1 MGKSKTSSYIVEY
14 RLAFNDENPMSVL
27 QKLDRIA
34 IAIYNDVLNEGL
46 KRMHRLNLDKTYQG
60 TLVLYKRLLAKEKR
74 DRKLSKVD
82 KAIKTQFADYLSNT
96 RKAYGFTEYGLHS
109 YVTKPKHWFHDVLGI
124 NECQKLATR
133 AYSALWKLHT
143 GEAEK
148 VRFKRKNELI
158 SIENKSNISGI
169 RFDRKKMAVIYGN
182 HKFPVI
188 VKKNDEYA
196 QLALLDRV
204 KYAKLQPRMI
214 KGCLRWYVQLVFE
227 GIPPQKNRR
236 CGDSTVQGIDIGVS
250 TIAVSNKNRV
260 IMKELAPECQADAR
274 KLRIIERKMDRSKR
288 STNPQNYNKNGTIR
302 KGRLKWNFSKAYR
315 KLKARRADIYRR
327 MAAKRK
333 ASHEQLANEII
344 ASGTDIRVEKMQF
357 NGIQRRAKKTTK
369 NKNGRYKSKK
379 RFGKTIG
386 ERAPAM
392 LLSVIERKLKYYG
405 LELKKVDTARVRASQ
420 YNPLDESFHRKDL
433 KDRMIELAPD
443 IIVQRDM
450 LSAYIL
456 EHTNSD
462 FRSINRTSC
471 REDFDR
477 FLDLQNTEIKRLKE
491 NDQLSWY
498 LC

>member
-1 MGKSKTSSYIVEY
+1 MGKSRTSSYIVEY
-14 RLAFNDENPMSVL
+14 RLVFNDENPMSVL
-27 QKLDRIA
+27 QKLDRMA
-34 IAIYNDVLNEGL
+34 AAIYNDVLNEGL
-46 KRMHRLNLDKTYQG
+46 KRMHRLDLDRTYQE

-74 DRKLSKVD
+74 DRKLSKAD
-82 KAIKTQFADYLSNT
+82 TTIKTQFSDYL
-96 RKAYGFTEYGLHS
+96 RDARQVYGFTEYSLHA
-109 YVTKPKHWFHDVLGI
+109 YVAKPKHYFHDVLGI

-133 AYSALWKLHT
+133 AYNALWKLHT
-143 GEAEK
+143 GEAEN
-148 VRFKRKNELI
+148 VHFKRKHDLI
-158 SIENKSNISGI
+158 SIENKSNTAGI
-169 RFDRKKMAVIYGN
+169 RFDRKKMAVIYRN
-182 HKFPVI
+182 YEFPVI

-204 KYAKLQPRMI
+204 KYVKLKPRMI
-214 KGCLRWYVQLVFE
+214 RGRLRWFVQLVFE

-236 CGDSTVQGIDIGVS
+236 CGDSTAQGIDIGIS
-250 TIAVSNKNRV
+250 TIAISNKNDV

-288 STNPQNYNKNGTIR
+288 STNPQNYNRNGTVR
-302 KGRLKWNFSKAYR
+302 KGHLKWKFSRSYR
-315 KLKARRADIYRR
+315 KLKAKRADIYRR

-333 ASHEQLANEII
+333 TSHEQLANEII

-357 NGIQRRAKKTTK
+357 NGLQHRAKKTTK
-369 NKNGRYKSKK
+369 NRNGRYNSKK

-392 LLSVIERKLKYYG
+392 LLSIIDRKLKYYG
-405 LELKKVDTARVRASQ
+405 LELKKVDTIKVKASQ

-433 KDRMIELAPD
+433 KDRMIELAPG

-462 FRSINRTSC
+462 LESINRTLC
-471 REDFDR
+471 RGDFDR
-477 FLDLQNTEIKRLKE
+477 FLDLQNKEIQRLKA

-498 LC
+498 LR

>member
-1 MGKSKTSSYIVEY
+1 MGRSRTSSYIVEY
-14 RLAFNDENPMSVL
+14 RLAFNDDNPMTVL

-34 IAIYNDVLNEGL
+34 VAIYNDVLNEGL
-46 KRMHRLNLDKTYQG
+46 KRMHRLDLDRTYQE
-60 TLVLYKRLLAKEKR
+60 TLVLYKRLMAKEKR
-74 DRKLSKVD
+74 DRKLSKAD
-82 KAIKTQFADYLSNT
+82 TTIKTQFSDYL
-96 RKAYGFTEYGLHS
+96 RDARQAYGFTEYSLHA
-109 YVTKPKHWFHDVLGI
+109 YVAKPKHYFHDVLGI

-133 AYSALWKLHT
+133 AYDTLWKLHT
-143 GEAEK
+143 GKAEK
-148 VRFKRKNELI
+148 VHFKRKYELI
-158 SIENKSNISGI
+158 SIENKRNDYGI
-169 RFDRKKMAVIYGN
+169 RFDRKKMAVIYGK
-182 HKFPVI
+182 HEFPVI

-204 KYAKLQPRMI
+204 KYVKLQPRMI
-214 KGCLRWYVQLVFE
+214 RGRLRWYVQLVFE

-236 CGDSTVQGIDIGVS
+236 CGDSTAQGIDIGVS
-250 TIAVSNKNRV
+250 TIAISNKNRV

-288 STNPQNYNKNGTIR
+288 ATNPQNYNRNGTVR
-302 KGRLKWNFSKAYR
+302 TGHLKWKSSKAYR
-315 KLKARRADIYRR
+315 KLKAKRADVYRR

-333 ASHEQLANEII
+333 SSHEQLANEII

-357 NGIQRRAKKTTK
+357 NGLQRRAKKTTK
-369 NKNGRYKSKK
+369 NRNGRCNSKK

-392 LLSVIERKLKYYG
+392 LLSVIDRKLKYYG
-405 LELKKVDTARVRASQ
+405 LKLKKIDTIKVKASQ

-433 KDRMIELAPD
+433 KDRIIELAPG

-462 FRSINRTSC
+462 LESINRTAC
-471 REDFDR
+471 REDFNR
-477 FLDLQNTEIKRLKE
+477 FLNLQNKEIQRLEE
-491 NDQLSWY
+491 NGQLSWY
-498 LC
+498 LR